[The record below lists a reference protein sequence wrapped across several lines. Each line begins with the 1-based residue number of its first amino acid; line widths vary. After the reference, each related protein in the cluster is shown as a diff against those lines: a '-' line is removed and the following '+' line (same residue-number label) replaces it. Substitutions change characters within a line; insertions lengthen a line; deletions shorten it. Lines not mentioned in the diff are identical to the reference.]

1 MNRKIYL
8 DNAATT
14 AISSE
19 VMAEMLPYFNSVYG
33 NANSLHSFGREAKAA
48 NELARERVAH
58 AIGCETSEI
67 YFTSGATEANNWAIR
82 GLAYANRDK
91 GNHIITSKI
100 EHPSVLK
107 TCVQLEREGFRVTY
121 LDVDKHGFVRLDQ
134 LLHNLSGDTI
144 LISIMAANNEI
155 GTIQNLQAI
164 ANIAKEKKVY
174 FHTDATQAIGSV
186 HINVKDMGID
196 ALSMS
201 GHKLY
206 GPKGV
211 GALYLKKGIAIQKL
225 LWGGE
230 QERNMRGGTTNTP
243 AIVGFGKAVE
253 MVTRDIVANG
263 KKLRAM
269 RDYLIRQ
276 IQSKIDM
283 VYLNGHPIQRL
294 PNNASMAF
302 GKVEGES
309 ILMLL
314 DMAGIAVSTG
324 SACSSGSLEQ
334 SHVLQAIGLSP
345 DLAQGTIRF
354 SLAKTITKEEIDFV
368 VEKLEE
374 IIKKLR
380 RMSPISK
387 TQVGKLKKQGGEKC
401 TIRK

>member
-33 NANSLHSFGREAKAA
+33 NSNSLHSFGREAKAA
-48 NELARERVAH
+48 NELARERIAH
-58 AIGCETSEI
+58 AIGCEPSEI

-91 GNHIITSKI
+91 GSHIITSKI

-121 LDVDKHGFVRLDQ
+121 LDVDKQGFVRLDQ

-164 ANIAKEKKVY
+164 ASIAKEKKVY

-186 HINVKDMGID
+186 HINVKEMGID

-253 MVTRDIVANG
+253 IVTRDIVANG

-283 VYLNGHPIQRL
+283 VYLNGHPVQRL
-294 PNNASMAF
+294 PNNASLAF

>member
-33 NANSLHSFGREAKAA
+33 NASSLHSFGREAKAA
-48 NELARERVAH
+48 NDLARERIAKG
-58 AIGCETSEI
+58 IGCYASEI
-67 YFTSGATEANNWAIR
+67 YFTSGATEANNWILR
-82 GLAYANRDK
+82 GIAYANRDK

-100 EHPSVLK
+100 EHPSIIK
-107 TCVQLEREGFRVTY
+107 TCKQLEREGFKVTY
-121 LDVDKHGFVRLDQ
+121 LDVDKYGFVRLDQ
-134 LLHNLSGDTI
+134 LLHNLSSDTV

-164 ANIAKEKKVY
+164 ANIAKEKKVC

-186 HINVKDMGID
+186 NINVKEMGID

-211 GALYLKKGIAIQKL
+211 GALYLRKGIAIQRL

-263 KKLRAM
+263 KKLRTM

-276 IQSKIDM
+276 IQSRIEM
-283 VYLNGHPIQRL
+283 VYLNGHPVQRL
-294 PNNASMAF
+294 PNNASLAF

-314 DMAGIAVSTG
+314 DMQGIAVSTG

-354 SLAKTITKEEIDFV
+354 SMSKSITKEEIDFV
-368 VEKLEE
+368 VDKLEE
-374 IIKKLR
+374 IVKKLR

-387 TQVGKLKKQGGEKC
+387 TQVGKMKNQGGEKC